1 VTGGPRIAGVD
12 LDLSAA
18 SELTPTLFAL
28 AAFAD
33 APTTL
38 HGIGHIRG
46 HETNRIDAL
55 IGNLEALGGS
65 AQELADGIRIVPA
78 PCMAACG
85 ARTTI
90 TASPQPAPS
99 SACACPASRSTTSR
113 PPRRPCRSFPPCG
126 AGCCPGL
133 RTTEPAGARRAM
145 SWLDLDDDDDELEFD
160 ETDIRVRPNPKANR
174 PRTKRRPAHADAVI
188 GRVLGVDR
196 AATPC

>member
-46 HETNRIDAL
+46 HETDRIDAL

-65 AQELADGIRIVPA
+65 AR
-78 PCMAACG
+78 
-85 ARTTI
+85 
-90 TASPQPAPS
+90 S
-99 SACACPASRSTTSR
+99 SRRHPHRACPARRPVARAPRSPHRDGRR
-113 PPRRPCRSFPPCG
+113 PHRLRVPGVEVDDIGPRRRPCRS
-126 AGCCPGL
+126 
-133 RTTEPAGARRAM
+133 
-145 SWLDLDDDDDELEFD
+145 S
-160 ETDIRVRPNPKANR
+160 RPVER
-174 PRTKRRPAHADAVI
+174 DAV
-188 GRVLGVDR
+188 RVCERLSRPVRGVQ
-196 AATPC
+196 